1 MEMLKA
7 ATNSLLLFTMIVL
20 AVAIF
25 FCLLRALL
33 GPRFTD
39 RIIAVNL
46 IGTKT
51 IILICALAIYMAEQY
66 LVDVALVYALISFL
80 AVVVLVNIYLST
92 HKRKMIEIE
101 KEKQEAQNEGPVKG
115 EV

>member
-1 MEMLKA
+1 MSILNT
-7 ATNSLLLFTMIVL
+7 ATQLLLTFTTIVL
-20 AVAIF
+20 AIAIC

-51 IILICALAIYMAEQY
+51 IILICVLGALIGEHY
-66 LVDVALVYALISFL
+66 LVDVALVYSLISFL
-80 AVVVLVNIYLST
+80 AVVVLVNIYLT
-92 HKRKMIEIE
+92 VYKRGKAGEGSSVQE
-101 KEKQEAQNEGPVKG
+101 DGSGKEGME
-115 EV
+115 